1 MELQPYVEGPA
12 GDVIAPY
19 LSADGKTFA
28 RDFYMKDRVSA
39 MVGASVREY
48 EEANVILS
56 REGFDA
62 LETHVLGPDEPGRY
76 WHEVITTSADA
87 GWNPRGANYFW
98 VEWIGDNQ
106 NAANWIACGRPRVN
120 QYGEWA
126 DQGVPAELG
135 EWRKSLGNR
144 DPAGGI
150 PFKRGPGRRR

>member
-12 GDVIAPY
+12 GEVIAPY
-19 LSADGKTFA
+19 TDGTVFV
-28 RDFYMKDRVSA
+28 RDLYQSGRVAA

-48 EEANVILS
+48 LEANTILS
-56 REGFDA
+56 RTGFDA
-62 LETHVLGPDEPGRY
+62 LETHVLGPDQPGKY
-76 WHEVITTSADA
+76 WHEVMTTSGDI
-87 GWNPRGANYFW
+87 GWNPRGAAYYW
-98 VEWIGDNQ
+98 VDHFDDQQ
-106 NAANWIACGRPRVN
+106 NAANWIACGRPRRN

-126 DQGVPAELG
+126 DQGVPVELG